1 MKERL
6 ILIYSFIISA
16 LFLVWI
22 SVPVT
27 TRVLNLVKYDTISKQ
42 EKRVLAIKPEFD
54 VTNLDPYPPKY
65 EKYYN
70 DHFPFRQF
78 LANFQTR
85 EIRLKI
91 FNRPPDLDGLYVG
104 KDGWLFIGYER
115 SLWEGTNPYTKDD
128 IKLIARILHKRTLD
142 YRAKGI
148 KFYILCPSMKS
159 DIYPEQ
165 NPPFFFRI
173 ADSVMDDQVAAALK
187 KDTVIKFVCGKDVLR
202 KCKEK
207 GLLYQITDTHW
218 NDRGAYYTYKAL
230 IEMIHKDFP
239 AVTPLTETQFNYA
252 DSVNTGNLAVDLG
265 LKGIYNEH
273 IPVFKIKNKRA
284 LPGKTTGYVPP
295 TEFKG
300 NTGLEVVRVVNDPS
314 LPEAIVVHDSYGGAL
329 RPFLAENF
337 RKTVFLFDGWYYGPN
352 WETVDKEKPEIVILE
367 IYAAHWNHLYRWK

>member
-128 IKLIARILHKRTLD
+128 IKLIAR
-142 YRAKGI
+142 
-148 KFYILCPSMKS
+148 
-159 DIYPEQ
+159 
-165 NPPFFFRI
+165 
-173 ADSVMDDQVAAALK
+173 
-187 KDTVIKFVCGKDVLR
+187 
-202 KCKEK
+202 
-207 GLLYQITDTHW
+207 
-218 NDRGAYYTYKAL
+218 
-230 IEMIHKDFP
+230 
-239 AVTPLTETQFNYA
+239 
-252 DSVNTGNLAVDLG
+252 
-265 LKGIYNEH
+265 
-273 IPVFKIKNKRA
+273 
-284 LPGKTTGYVPP
+284 
-295 TEFKG
+295 
-300 NTGLEVVRVVNDPS
+300 DPS
-314 LPEAIVVHDSYGGAL
+314 
-329 RPFLAENF
+329 
-337 RKTVFLFDGWYYGPN
+337 
-352 WETVDKEKPEIVILE
+352 
-367 IYAAHWNHLYRWK
+367 